1 VRRLDNLEVIIQNS
15 AHLSVVMKAN
25 GINMRYLGR
34 IIKVTQLPYIR
45 IMAEIDAIARTI
57 RNIYR

>member
-15 AHLSVVMKAN
+15 AHLSAVMKAN

-45 IMAEIDAIARTI
+45 VMAEIDAIARTI